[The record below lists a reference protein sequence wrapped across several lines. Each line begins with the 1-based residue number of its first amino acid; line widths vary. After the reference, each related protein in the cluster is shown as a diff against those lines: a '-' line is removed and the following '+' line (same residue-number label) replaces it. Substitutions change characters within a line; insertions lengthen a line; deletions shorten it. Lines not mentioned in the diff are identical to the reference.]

1 MATAGEETA
10 GLDTVMSHK
19 EQAPVGKAD
28 DAKPTYKSFKYVK
41 IIHRFTESELD
52 AFAFC
57 SPDRAEMFQ
66 NS

>member
-10 GLDTVMSHK
+10 RLDTVMSHE
-19 EQAPVGKAD
+19 EQTPVGKAD

-41 IIHRFTESELD
+41 IILRFTDSELD

-57 SPDRAEMFQ
+57 QPNRAEMFQ
-66 NS
+66 YS